1 MPVIFDSPDRILQL
15 TRINVP
21 SSLIARLSIPQI
33 PARPLTS
40 PFEATISRSRFFSFS
55 SLSPRVRN
63 KRACSRGAGKA
74 RLFWEINSAQTALIP
89 RPTRQSLRNHL
100 RNEGITE
107 TGFRPAFLRTTNARD
122 ENGNVRFNDRAFVHN
137 DGTCR
142 DERISYVLGAPF
154 ELLNVIWFCVRAV
167 VIYTRICVA
176 KCYNGEM

>member
-1 MPVIFDSPDRILQL
+1 
-15 TRINVP
+15 
-21 SSLIARLSIPQI
+21 
-33 PARPLTS
+33 
-40 PFEATISRSRFFSFS
+40 
-55 SLSPRVRN
+55 
-63 KRACSRGAGKA
+63 
-74 RLFWEINSAQTALIP
+74 LFWEINSAQTALIP

-137 DGTCR
+137 NGTCR

-154 ELLNVIWFCVRAV
+154 ELLNVIWFRVRAV

-176 KCYNGEM
+176 KCYNVAKCSHFWSKRGKFGAENLLDTRDSNASSIMCRLYGA